1 MNQKRALLIINPISG
16 TSKKEGLDRRVT
28 HRLAEKGI
36 AVTTVWT
43 ERAGHATELAR
54 DGAAQGY
61 DIVIAAGGDGT
72 INETAVGL
80 LETGVTMGIIPCGSG
95 NGLARHLNIPV
106 DIRGALDVIVA
117 GRSEVCDSGSVNGR
131 PFFCTFGMGFDAEV
145 SHKFASSGS
154 RGFITYVRSTVSTLM
169 HYKPQRYEITANGRT
184 ITETAFTLAVCN
196 ASQYGNNAYIAPKAR
211 ITDGLL
217 DVTLF
222 HSGNKLR
229 TSLVSLDLMAG
240 SIDKNMLIDTY
251 RVDEVVIC
259 RESEGPA
266 HIDGEPL
273 ILPAKLHVK
282 CHPASLRILTPAADR
297 RIIPVVT
304 PLKSIAKG
312 MGYSLRNLFSRE

>member
-106 DIRGALDVIVA
+106 DIRGALDVIAA

-297 RIIPVVT
+297 RIVPVVT